1 MHTVGPNARADLA
14 ATRETAST
22 PNAIAIVDRRIFLP
36 CVVVDLDPDDELPL
50 GYLTPCVSQDPLHKR
65 CGSCARFVRVV
76 EEIDDT
82 GEVKRSGECL
92 LGVWPAPLYATS
104 TCGQWVQRGAFTS
117 RPQPKQRMRVH
128 RGSSARSSSDDSPAR
143 ATGDDS
149 PIQIPEELLDMDA
162 DEFRSVL
169 RQVIREELAVKP
181 VELGGRWVGGE
192 VVLKPGKEGTAEKR
206 VPLETFFH
214 KIVMVRDRLRVL
226 EQRIN
231 GSAKLDPEEKVQLQQ
246 YITQC
251 YGSLTTFNVLFAEKG
266 DQFVGQRSDD

>member
-1 MHTVGPNARADLA
+1 
-14 ATRETAST
+14 
-22 PNAIAIVDRRIFLP
+22 
-36 CVVVDLDPDDELPL
+36 
-50 GYLTPCVSQDPLHKR
+50 
-65 CGSCARFVRVV
+65 
-76 EEIDDT
+76 
-82 GEVKRSGECL
+82 
-92 LGVWPAPLYATS
+92 
-104 TCGQWVQRGAFTS
+104 
-117 RPQPKQRMRVH
+117 
-128 RGSSARSSSDDSPAR
+128 
-143 ATGDDS
+143 
-149 PIQIPEELLDMDA
+149 MDA